1 MLVEAKRFFALSIL
15 IPVITVLCSC
25 TPVPTGPAKGT
36 PAFYWQAARET
47 FATGDYN
54 KTLEHLDQILASDN
68 EYTARALPWSLML
81 TSGMAAGY
89 MDMAD
94 NYALGARLNKSDPTS
109 FHRQVSDNRALANRL
124 ALQMAQ
130 NFSKV
135 DQLKGDTVPLAFG
148 YPKGNAAPIAQFQK
162 VAGGM
167 PLPPAE
173 MEAVLRQAVERG
185 VLLAAC
191 RAAGAANDTAKAEQ
205 VLKSAD
211 AQVPKATFMAFLADG
226 FFSVAQLYSTD
237 KLDQPQ
243 RVELLCERA
252 QEALKAAPQS
262 KETRDLS
269 TKIQNLLKKSK
280 RT

>member
-1 MLVEAKRFFALSIL
+1 MPLEAKRSVAFLTLVS
-15 IPVITVLCSC
+15 VIAVLCSC
-25 TPVPTGPAKGT
+25 SSAPSGPEKGT
-36 PAFYWQAARET
+36 PGFYWQAARET
-47 FATGDYN
+47 FAAGDYN

-81 TSGMAAGY
+81 SSGMAAGY
-89 MDMAD
+89 MDVAD
-94 NYALGARLNKSDPTS
+94 NYALGARVNKSDPTS
-109 FHRQVSDNRALANRL
+109 FHRQVSDNRAMANRM
-124 ALQMAQ
+124 ALQLAE
-130 NFSKV
+130 NFGKV
-135 DQLKGDTVPLAFG
+135 DKLKGDTVPLAFG
-148 YPKGNAAPIAQFQK
+148 YPKGNAAPIAQFKK

-173 MEAVLRQAVERG
+173 MESVQQQAVERG

-205 VLKSAD
+205 VLNSAD
-211 AQVPKATFMAFLADG
+211 PQVPRATFMAALADG
-226 FFSVAQLYSTD
+226 LFSAAQLYSWD

-243 RVELLCERA
+243 RVELLCQRA

-262 KETRDLS
+262 KETKELS